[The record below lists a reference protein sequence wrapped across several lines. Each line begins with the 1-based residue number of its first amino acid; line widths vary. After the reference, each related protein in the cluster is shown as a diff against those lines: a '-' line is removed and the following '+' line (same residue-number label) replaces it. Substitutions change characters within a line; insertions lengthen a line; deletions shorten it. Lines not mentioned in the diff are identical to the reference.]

1 MYLLCVKGNF
11 ANGRIGELNF
21 ITYILR
27 LTPTSVLMVLVSSAF
42 YSLDFDRFTFPAGL
56 GSDSTFSSIFSA
68 CSLDWAVFDGL
79 PLFFG

>member
-1 MYLLCVKGNF
+1 
-11 ANGRIGELNF
+11 
-21 ITYILR
+21 
-27 LTPTSVLMVLVSSAF
+27 MVLVSSAF

-56 GSDSTFSSIFSA
+56 GSDSTFSSVFSA